1 MRLGVRVVPL
11 LISAV
16 FTTAC
21 KKEAEP
27 AKPAVAAPADVRPDV
42 LAPGETCAEDGR
54 WKPCTVLDR
63 MERAGLVVKEVPA
76 DTTRVAYLTPPGLHY
91 TVGKN
96 ASLIAFY
103 FNDSLSAKAEWAK
116 LDTLRLVP
124 PGDTTSRWPKTP
136 TPIRAANLIAVFFG
150 SNAPQIE
157 RVQLMFEGGLPAPR

>member
-1 MRLGVRVVPL
+1 MRRVVRVVPL
-11 LISAV
+11 LIGALVAS
-16 FTTAC
+16 AC
-21 KKEAEP
+21 KKEPEPVKAAAAEP
-27 AKPAVAAPADVRPDV
+27 VDVRPDV

-63 MERAGLVVKEVPA
+63 MERAGLVVKEVAA

-91 TVGKN
+91 TVGKS

-116 LDTLRLVP
+116 LDTLRLAP
-124 PGDTTSRWPKTP
+124 PGDTTSHWPQKP